1 MDEEVKEEIDFER
14 KEGKKIVIVKED
26 KENERKIIDKDEK
39 EKGLRKELKKEDGE
53 IMGVKYGN

>member
-39 EKGLRKELKKEDGE
+39 DKGLRKELKKEDGE